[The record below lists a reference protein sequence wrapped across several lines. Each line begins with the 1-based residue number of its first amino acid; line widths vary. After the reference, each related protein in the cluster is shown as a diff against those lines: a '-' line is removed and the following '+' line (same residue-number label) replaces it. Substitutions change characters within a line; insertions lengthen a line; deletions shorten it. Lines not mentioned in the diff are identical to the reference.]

1 MIHFAWPWIFLILP
15 LPWLVRYLLPA
26 AQGRQEA
33 VLLIPAASGTLLPC
47 AADTTRKRVSM
58 VTWAVATLTWMLL
71 VGAASRPQWL
81 GEPINLPVSGRDLML
96 AVDLSGSMETRD
108 FQLGDKWVDR
118 LTAIKQ
124 VAGDFIRRRTGD
136 RLGLI
141 LFGSNAYLQA
151 PLTFDRKTVQTFL
164 EESVIGLPGKET
176 AIGDAIALA
185 VKKFLEQRPTTEQ
198 PQPTTAAGPET
209 TKTSEPPQ
217 STRRILI
224 LLTDGANNSGQISPL
239 KAAQLAAHEG
249 LKIYTIGI
257 GADEMLVRTIF
268 GTRQVNPSTDLDEKA
283 LTEIANLTGGRYFR
297 ARDGVALE
305 QIHQLLDQL
314 EPVQD
319 EAQTFRPIHALF
331 FWPLGTGLLLGGWLT
346 WRYRAGTGPS

>member
-1 MIHFAWPWIFLILP
+1 MIHFEWPWIFWLLP
-15 LPWLVRYLLPA
+15 LPWLVRRLLPTVR
-26 AQGRQEA
+26 GRSEA
-33 VLLIPAASGTLLPC
+33 ILHLPAASGLALPTASVTAGKKVSRITLLL
-47 AADTTRKRVSM
+47 AF
-58 VTWAVATLTWMLL
+58 LTWVLL

-81 GEPINLPVSGRDLML
+81 GEPIHLPVSGRDLML

-108 FQLGDKWVDR
+108 FQLEDKMVDR

-141 LFGSNAYLQA
+141 LFGTNAYLQA

-164 EESVIGLPGKET
+164 DESVIGLPGKET

-185 VKKFLEQRPTTEQ
+185 VKKCMERP
-198 PQPTTAAGPET
+198 AAERVPSAVLPGEAT
-209 TKTSEPPQ
+209 PPAAN
-217 STRRILI
+217 RRVLI
-224 LLTDGANNSGQISPL
+224 LLTDGANNAGQISPL
-239 KAAQLAAHEG
+239 KAAQLAAKEG

-257 GADEMLVRTIF
+257 GADEMVVRSIF
-268 GTRQVNPSTDLDEKA
+268 GARRVNPSSDLDEKA

-297 ARDGVALE
+297 ARDSATLA

-319 EAQTFRPIHALF
+319 DAQTFRPVRALF
-331 FWPLGTGLLLGGWLT
+331 FWPLGMALLLGYGLV
-346 WRYRAGTGPS
+346 WRSRVRRLQP

>member
-1 MIHFAWPWIFLILP
+1 ML
-15 LPWLVRYLLPA
+15 R
-26 AQGRQEA
+26 
-33 VLLIPAASGTLLPC
+33 IPAGSGLQLPSASAVVGSKVPL
-47 AADTTRKRVSM
+47 
-58 VTWAVATLTWMLL
+58 VTWLLAWAVWVLL

-108 FQLGDKWVDR
+108 FQLGDQMVDR
-118 LTAIKQ
+118 LTAIKH

-164 EESVIGLPGKET
+164 DEAVIGLPGKET

-185 VKKFLEQRPTTEQ
+185 VKKSMERPAAERSSGAL
-198 PQPTTAAGPET
+198 PRHDTALPATG
-209 TKTSEPPQ
+209 
-217 STRRILI
+217 RRVLI
-224 LLTDGANNSGQISPL
+224 LLTDGANNAGQIAPL
-239 KAAQLAAHEG
+239 KAAQLAAKEG
-249 LKIYTIGI
+249 LTIYTIGI
-257 GADEMLVRTIF
+257 GADELLVRSVF
-268 GTRQVNPSTDLDEKA
+268 GTRRLNPSSDLDEKA
-283 LTEIANLTGGRYFR
+283 LTGIADLTGGRYFR
-297 ARDGVALE
+297 ARDSETLV

-319 EAQTFRPIHALF
+319 DTRTFRPIHALF
-331 FWPLGTGLLLGGWLT
+331 HWPLGCALVLGFWLS
-346 WRYRAGTGPS
+346 WRCRGAGETT